1 MDAQLRFEI
10 TNQLINRVDT
20 FKPVADSKNYLTAH
34 FDFLTDE
41 WTNTVTAIFTRG
53 DKSYSMLLDN
63 DNNCL
68 VPWELIEEGG
78 DIYVSCFCDDLI
90 TTSTSR
96 IFIADSGYIEE
107 TENSEPPTPNIYD
120 QLTGQFNQLKE
131 DLLILDGGNFLDW
144 E

>member
-10 TNQLINRVDT
+10 TNQLINRIDT

-41 WTNTVTAIFTRG
+41 WTNTVTVIFTRG
-53 DKSYSMLLDN
+53 DESYSVLLDS

-131 DLLILDGGNFLDW
+131 DLLILDDGTFSDW
-144 E
+144 

>member
-1 MDAQLRFEI
+1 MNTQLKFEV

-41 WTNTVTAIFTRG
+41 WEGAVTAIFTRD

-78 DIYVSCFCDDLI
+78 DIYVSCFCDNLV
-90 TTSTSR
+90 TTNKSR
-96 IFIADSGYIEE
+96 VFIADSGYLEE
-107 TENSEPPTPNIYD
+107 TENSNPPTPNIYD
-120 QLTGQFNQLKE
+120 QIIAQFNQLRT
-131 DLLILDGGNFLDW
+131 DLSVLDGGNFLDW